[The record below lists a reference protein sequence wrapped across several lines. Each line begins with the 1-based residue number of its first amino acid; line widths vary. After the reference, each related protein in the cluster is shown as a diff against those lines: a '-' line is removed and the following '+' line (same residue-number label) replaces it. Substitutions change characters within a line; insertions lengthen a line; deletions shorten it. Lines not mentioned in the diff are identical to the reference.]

1 MMSELP
7 PFWDQMTPQHQYEY
21 SVNPTMRGPL
31 TQLYSSGQYFI
42 DRLPK
47 GGLLEGETPLPENYR
62 NLNEGPLWYQFP
74 ADQSLLEYG
83 TMRGDGLSSEQGYH
97 GALDY
102 PKHAPRTPEHEQMYN
117 LLRFN
122 AMGGGI

>member
-1 MMSELP
+1 MNELP
-7 PFWDQMTPQHQYEY
+7 PFWDQMSPQHQYEY

-42 DRLPK
+42 DQLPK

-62 NLNEGPLWYQFP
+62 NLNQGPRWYQFP
-74 ADQSLLEYG
+74 SDQGLLEYG
-83 TMRGDGLSSEQGYH
+83 TMRGDGLSLGQGYH
-97 GALDY
+97 GTLDY
-102 PKHAPRTPEHEQMYN
+102 PKHAPRTPEHQQMYN